1 MKKWL
6 LILIIVL
13 IIAATFI
20 IFALQYDFGHNVYQ
34 EVKDFAIPNSIPTP
48 PPLPE

>member
-13 IIAATFI
+13 IIVATFI
-20 IFALQYDFGHNVYQ
+20 IFALQYDFGNEVYQ
-34 EVKDFAIPNSIPTP
+34 GVKDFAIPKSIPTP